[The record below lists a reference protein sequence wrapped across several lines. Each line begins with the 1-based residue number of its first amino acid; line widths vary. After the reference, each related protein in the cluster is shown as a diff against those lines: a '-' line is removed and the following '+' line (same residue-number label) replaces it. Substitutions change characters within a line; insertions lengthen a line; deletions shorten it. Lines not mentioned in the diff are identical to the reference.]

1 MSGNRF
7 AGVGRYSVGGRERQ
21 RASGLTQFPAGSA
34 KETLL
39 KDKTLPSGRMQR
51 ERETEKRQRE
61 RGDEVGNGR
70 ERERGFSYLSSPA

>member
-39 KDKTLPSGRMQR
+39 KDKTLLSGRMQR
-51 ERETEKRQRE
+51 EREREETERE
-61 RGDEVGNGR
+61 REEMKLEME

>member
-39 KDKTLPSGRMQR
+39 KDKTLLFGRMQR
-51 ERETEKRQRE
+51 ERERE
-61 RGDEVGNGR
+61 DEVGNGR

>member
-39 KDKTLPSGRMQR
+39 KDKTLLSGRMQR
-51 ERETEKRQRE
+51 EREREKRQRE

-70 ERERGFSYLSSPA
+70 ERERILLSL